1 MSLNERFQHFLH
13 DSDLDYDGA
22 VAVFLAFTALIVAL
36 VLTSL

>member
-1 MSLNERFQHFLH
+1 MQMPRALQHLLH

-22 VAVFLAFTALIVAL
+22 VAVLLAFTALLAAL